1 MEWKLFELL
10 EEKIDRL
17 LSQVQNFSQE
27 NQELKRKLSEQ
38 SQLVEQA
45 REQMDALEEE
55 KTLLRDKVDG
65 ILQKIAKFVD
75 WWSTVANLLKS
86 EILGQEFTL
95 KGDLEEQALEKVA
108 AHLKEKIKEI
118 QTTLPGANKVQ
129 ISVLAALNITY
140 DYFLLKEEFD
150 RTMNTLETKSR
161 QWLLKLE
168 TGFPPSPSSEV

>member
-10 EEKIDRL
+10 EEKIDQL

-75 WWSTVANLLKS
+75 
-86 EILGQEFTL
+86 
-95 KGDLEEQALEKVA
+95 
-108 AHLKEKIKEI
+108 
-118 QTTLPGANKVQ
+118 
-129 ISVLAALNITY
+129 
-140 DYFLLKEEFD
+140 
-150 RTMNTLETKSR
+150 
-161 QWLLKLE
+161 
-168 TGFPPSPSSEV
+168 

>member
-1 MEWKLFELL
+1 MIPNVYFVRPMEWKLFELL

-75 WWSTVANLLKS
+75 
-86 EILGQEFTL
+86 
-95 KGDLEEQALEKVA
+95 
-108 AHLKEKIKEI
+108 
-118 QTTLPGANKVQ
+118 
-129 ISVLAALNITY
+129 
-140 DYFLLKEEFD
+140 
-150 RTMNTLETKSR
+150 
-161 QWLLKLE
+161 
-168 TGFPPSPSSEV
+168 

>member
-1 MEWKLFELL
+1 LL

-75 WWSTVANLLKS
+75 
-86 EILGQEFTL
+86 
-95 KGDLEEQALEKVA
+95 
-108 AHLKEKIKEI
+108 
-118 QTTLPGANKVQ
+118 
-129 ISVLAALNITY
+129 
-140 DYFLLKEEFD
+140 
-150 RTMNTLETKSR
+150 
-161 QWLLKLE
+161 
-168 TGFPPSPSSEV
+168 

>member
-1 MEWKLFELL
+1 MVRPMEWKLFELL

-75 WWSTVANLLKS
+75 
-86 EILGQEFTL
+86 
-95 KGDLEEQALEKVA
+95 
-108 AHLKEKIKEI
+108 
-118 QTTLPGANKVQ
+118 
-129 ISVLAALNITY
+129 
-140 DYFLLKEEFD
+140 
-150 RTMNTLETKSR
+150 
-161 QWLLKLE
+161 
-168 TGFPPSPSSEV
+168 

>member
-17 LSQVQNFSQE
+17 LAQVQNFSQE

-75 WWSTVANLLKS
+75 
-86 EILGQEFTL
+86 
-95 KGDLEEQALEKVA
+95 
-108 AHLKEKIKEI
+108 
-118 QTTLPGANKVQ
+118 
-129 ISVLAALNITY
+129 
-140 DYFLLKEEFD
+140 
-150 RTMNTLETKSR
+150 
-161 QWLLKLE
+161 
-168 TGFPPSPSSEV
+168 